1 MINLSEEKIPPC
13 KICGKI
19 WKRKD
24 YKKWF
29 CYKNEIF
36 CLSHRRVEEFMEK
49 KYREADER
57 LKEIIK
63 EE

>member
-1 MINLSEEKIPPC
+1 MINLEEEKIPPC

-19 WKRKD
+19 WQRKD
-24 YKKWF
+24 YKSWF
-29 CYKNEIF
+29 CYQDEIF
-36 CLSHRRVEEFMEK
+36 CFSHHGVKEFREE

-63 EE
+63 KK